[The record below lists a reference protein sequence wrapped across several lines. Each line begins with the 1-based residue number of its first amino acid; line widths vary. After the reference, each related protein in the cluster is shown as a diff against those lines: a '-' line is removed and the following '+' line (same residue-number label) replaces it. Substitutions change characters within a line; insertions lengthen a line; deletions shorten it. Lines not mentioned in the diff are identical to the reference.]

1 MCFFFIVQM
10 YPVKCT
16 VKCNCNNFLLTRWEV
31 YWGSRCKRIWGSV
44 KKMAA
49 LMKVLILSWKVLHV
63 ALVALFNV
71 TQPLK
76 GRYGEA
82 EGKESGVEFQPNVL
96 NTKKLYTYFE
106 KTFRVEWIIL
116 TDFIIIKCSC
126 VCLNKLEH
134 EKYESVSFSFSTFIV
149 CVIDVTFMNLIFYLK
164 KGGYFDAY
172 FSRLLRL
179 NIGTVYFKL
188 FKDTCF

>member
-1 MCFFFIVQM
+1 
-10 YPVKCT
+10 
-16 VKCNCNNFLLTRWEV
+16 
-31 YWGSRCKRIWGSV
+31 
-44 KKMAA
+44 
-49 LMKVLILSWKVLHV
+49 MKVLILSWKVLHV

-82 EGKESGVEFQPNVL
+82 EGKERGVEFQPNVL
-96 NTKKLYTYFE
+96 HTKKLYTCFE

-134 EKYESVSFSFSTFIV
+134 EKYDSVSFSFSTFIV
-149 CVIDVTFMNLIFYLK
+149 CVIYVTFMNLIFYLK
-164 KGGYFDAY
+164 TGGYFDAY
-172 FSRLLRL
+172 FSRLLRS

-188 FKDTCF
+188 FKDTCFLTCNSLCFGSVQ